1 MRYLLFLLWLPA
13 LLVLYLSIHEEML
26 SEKRSVTLQKPH
38 ITAHPHHPR

>member
-26 SEKRSVTLQKPH
+26 SEKWSDMLQKPH
-38 ITAHPHHPR
+38 ITAHPHHPH

>member
-26 SEKRSVTLQKPH
+26 SEKRPDARERPRFTVHT
-38 ITAHPHHPR
+38 HHPR